1 MLNSNL
7 IDLSTHHDPHLVATL
22 FKQNLKGFIRF
33 PSFLTDIEDDTMM
46 AEKLRASPD
55 IHFIQMVFTMH
66 SPLTL

>member
-55 IHFIQMVFTMH
+55 IHFIQMVQFIHAFT
-66 SPLTL
+66 L